1 MAFMIPVMRNDYDI
15 YKKNGGS
22 RNRPIPSSNSQSNR
36 SRKVSE
42 SSRQSSDGPSLS
54 TSPNSEFLQSPSH
67 RNLVHVSSKNQFSRV
82 ASRTSQSSGSML
94 ITSPTKQGSTSNG
107 SPPKPAK
114 VGSQNSL
121 NKFHNRLVDRLRKAF
136 KSSSS
141 SSSEDSR
148 SWKSHSVDMTTDCKR
163 SSKNPTKKINSMLTM
178 SEMVALEQQF
188 LQNQNSDS
196 DDSDDGIELRSDDKF
211 ILI

>member
-1 MAFMIPVMRNDYDI
+1 MIPVMRNDYDI
-15 YKKNGGS
+15 YKKNGRS
-22 RNRPIPSSNSQSNR
+22 TNRPIPSSSSQSNR
-36 SRKVSE
+36 SRKVS
-42 SSRQSSDGPSLS
+42 SHSSDGPSLS
-54 TSPNSEFLQSPSH
+54 TSPNSEILQSPSH
-67 RNLVHVSSKNQFSRV
+67 RNLQHVSSKNQFSRV
-82 ASRTSQSSGSML
+82 NSRTSSGSML
-94 ITSPTKQGSTSNG
+94 IQSPTKQGSTSNA

-141 SSSEDSR
+141 SSSDDSR

-196 DDSDDGIELRSDDKF
+196 DDSDDGIELQSDDKF